1 MQVGDLVIRKVP
13 KPGHPDRVPAL
24 QQKERLGV
32 GLVISKQMMGKN
44 LVQPCVTVY
53 YPKVDKMYDI
63 AESLV
68 VSLGRG

>member
-13 KPGHPDRVPAL
+13 RHPARRASVL

-32 GLVISKQMMGKN
+32 GLVISKQAMGKN
-44 LVQPCVTVY
+44 PVHPCVTVY
-53 YPKVDKMYDI
+53 YPKVDKIYDI